1 MSGGGGGGVFVTWEE
16 QVICQERGNRV
27 IHFYLKD
34 ALGNSVLAV
43 VGTERS
49 VRHMMYVAPDHF
61 LQAYGST
68 QPINAFKWRARR
80 EVVDWLTCL
89 VSRNQSHHAVCHSC
103 LHLHVDWL
111 ICLVSSNFP
120 LHMQRHNQALW
131 PATIMKQNR
140 QKKSMSLV
148 SCDRMR
154 MIEATTV
161 KKSPR
166 IGRKRDG
173 YLRTSENRV
182 WMPEIG
188 QKSAAR
194 KHATMSHGVNSRG
207 SVEKS
212 STESRAYT
220 CRGTQTNLSKENI
233 LSNHN
238 LSVTGVQLE
247 HSAQADESLKTLT
260 PGINVNNRILP
271 DKMISRKLK
280 FQSSD
285 IEWSGFSWFCAK
297 QLKHYSGFCRNGTTI
312 NVHSFVYIMAEEENH
327 YLGYLEDM
335 YEDKKRQKKVK
346 VRWFHRGQEVKH
358 VIAQLKLQE
367 GEVFITP
374 HVQVISAECVNGPAT
389 VLTPKHYEKYLA
401 AVSHTSLSE
410 IHMCFRQFKNNKLKP
425 FALTKLR
432 GYSNQSVVSSL
443 NSSTHSKRKAK
454 FEKSHT
460 GDDENFTQD
469 DPLRSSNKRVRSS
482 KDHVLEKGFS
492 GLQISLPTKEMAKCE
507 PKYPSLK
514 LKLSRKT
521 MGIKVIGPKPQLS
534 FQVGAKIEVLCQDS
548 GIRGCWFRCKILSM
562 SPRLLKVQYDDLLE
576 IDGPQKL
583 EEWVPASRVAAPGKL
598 GMRCSGRLT
607 VRPCPPE
614 YNTGHTFEIGAPVD
628 AWWCDGWW
636 EGVITAVNVSGDGI
650 LQVYTPGE
658 ERFLK
663 VEKKNIR
670 ISRDWINNRWV
681 DIQGKPDI
689 CSYLPSNVRSSIR
702 MSANSA
708 AVDASMS
715 DCSAIL
721 ESKASTIAKVEVAKK
736 VEPELSGLEAPVDL
750 ENKKGITLREPLYA
764 IHEDKDNNSG
774 GIRMSANSAVVDA
787 SMSDGSAILK
797 SKPSTIAK
805 VEVAKKVEPELSG
818 LEAPLDLENK
828 KGITLREPL
837 YVIHEDKDNNSGGG
851 CDDDEADKAVKTLLA
866 LNEHKD
872 KNSGGGSDSDT
883 DNDDVDIDTDN
894 DDEDSGEDFNC
905 SEPKLDA
912 AEAIQVA

>member
-1 MSGGGGGGVFVTWEE
+1 MCCVLGFFLVQFVLVSERPVVGLRMSGGGGGGVFVTWEE

-89 VSRNQSHHAVCHSC
+89 VSRNQSHHA
-103 LHLHVDWL
+103 
-111 ICLVSSNFP
+111 
-120 LHMQRHNQALW
+120 
-131 PATIMKQNR
+131 
-140 QKKSMSLV
+140 
-148 SCDRMR
+148 
-154 MIEATTV
+154 
-161 KKSPR
+161 
-166 IGRKRDG
+166 
-173 YLRTSENRV
+173 
-182 WMPEIG
+182 
-188 QKSAAR
+188 
-194 KHATMSHGVNSRG
+194 
-207 SVEKS
+207 
-212 STESRAYT
+212 
-220 CRGTQTNLSKENI
+220 
-233 LSNHN
+233 
-238 LSVTGVQLE
+238 GVQLE

-482 KDHVLEKGFS
+482 KDHVLEKGFA

-689 CSYLPSNVRSSIR
+689 CSYLSSNVRSSIR

-736 VEPELSGLEAPVDL
+736 VEPELSGLEAP
-750 ENKKGITLREPLYA
+750 
-764 IHEDKDNNSG
+764 
-774 GIRMSANSAVVDA
+774 
-787 SMSDGSAILK
+787 
-797 SKPSTIAK
+797 
-805 VEVAKKVEPELSG
+805 
-818 LEAPLDLENK
+818 
-828 KGITLREPL
+828 
-837 YVIHEDKDNNSGGG
+837 DNNSGGG
-851 CDDDEADKAVKTLLA
+851 CHDDEADKAVKTLLA

>member
-89 VSRNQSHHAVCHSC
+89 VSRNQSHHA
-103 LHLHVDWL
+103 
-111 ICLVSSNFP
+111 
-120 LHMQRHNQALW
+120 
-131 PATIMKQNR
+131 
-140 QKKSMSLV
+140 
-148 SCDRMR
+148 
-154 MIEATTV
+154 
-161 KKSPR
+161 
-166 IGRKRDG
+166 
-173 YLRTSENRV
+173 
-182 WMPEIG
+182 
-188 QKSAAR
+188 
-194 KHATMSHGVNSRG
+194 
-207 SVEKS
+207 
-212 STESRAYT
+212 
-220 CRGTQTNLSKENI
+220 
-233 LSNHN
+233 
-238 LSVTGVQLE
+238 GVQLE

-460 GDDENFTQD
+460 DDDENFTQD

-689 CSYLPSNVRSSIR
+689 CSYLSSNVRSSIR

-905 SEPKLDA
+905 SEPKLNA

>member
-1 MSGGGGGGVFVTWEE
+1 MSGGGGGCGGVFVTWEE

-49 VRHMMYVAPDHF
+49 VRHMMYVVPDHF

-89 VSRNQSHHAVCHSC
+89 VSRNRSHHA
-103 LHLHVDWL
+103 
-111 ICLVSSNFP
+111 
-120 LHMQRHNQALW
+120 
-131 PATIMKQNR
+131 
-140 QKKSMSLV
+140 
-148 SCDRMR
+148 
-154 MIEATTV
+154 
-161 KKSPR
+161 
-166 IGRKRDG
+166 
-173 YLRTSENRV
+173 
-182 WMPEIG
+182 
-188 QKSAAR
+188 
-194 KHATMSHGVNSRG
+194 
-207 SVEKS
+207 
-212 STESRAYT
+212 
-220 CRGTQTNLSKENI
+220 
-233 LSNHN
+233 
-238 LSVTGVQLE
+238 GVQLDD
-247 HSAQADESLKTLT
+247 SAQAVESLKILT
-260 PGINVNNRILP
+260 SGINVNNRILP

-285 IEWSGFSWFCAK
+285 IQWSGFSWFCAK

-327 YLGYLEDM
+327 YLGYVEDM

-346 VRWFHRGQEVKH
+346 VRWFHHGQEVKH
-358 VIAQLKLQE
+358 VIPQLNLQE

-401 AVSHTSLSE
+401 AVPHTSLSE

-425 FALTKLR
+425 FTLTKLR
-432 GYSNQSVVSSL
+432 GYSNQTVLSSL
-443 NSSTHSKRKAK
+443 NSPTLSKRKAK
-454 FEKSHT
+454 FEKSRT
-460 GDDENFTQD
+460 DDDENFTQD
-469 DPLRSSNKRVRSS
+469 DALRSSNKRNRSS

-492 GLQISLPTKEMAKCE
+492 CLQISVPVKEMTKCE
-507 PKYPSLK
+507 PKHPSLK

-521 MGIKVIGPKPQLS
+521 LGIKVIGPKPQLS

-562 SPRLLKVQYDDLLE
+562 SPRLLKVQYDDLLD

-583 EEWVPASRVAAPGKL
+583 EEWVPASRVAAPDKL
-598 GMRCSGRLT
+598 GMRSSGRLT
-607 VRPCPPE
+607 VRLCPPE

-636 EGVITAVNVSGDGI
+636 EGVVTAVNVCGDGV

-689 CSYLPSNVRSSIR
+689 CSYLSSNARSSIR

-708 AVDASMS
+708 VVDGSMS

-721 ESKASTIAKVEVAKK
+721 ESKPTPSAKVEVAKK
-736 VEPELSGLEAPVDL
+736 VEPELSGLEAPVNL
-750 ENKKGITLREPLYA
+750 ENIITTLREPLYA

-774 GIRMSANSAVVDA
+774 
-787 SMSDGSAILK
+787 DG
-797 SKPSTIAK
+797 
-805 VEVAKKVEPELSG
+805 
-818 LEAPLDLENK
+818 
-828 KGITLREPL
+828 
-837 YVIHEDKDNNSGGG
+837 
-851 CDDDEADKAVKTLLA
+851 CDDEADKAVKTLLA

-872 KNSGGGSDSDT
+872 KYSGGGNNGDT
-883 DNDDVDIDTDN
+883 DNDVDVDADN
-894 DDEDSGEDFNC
+894 DEDDSEEDFDC
-905 SEPKLDA
+905 SESKLDA